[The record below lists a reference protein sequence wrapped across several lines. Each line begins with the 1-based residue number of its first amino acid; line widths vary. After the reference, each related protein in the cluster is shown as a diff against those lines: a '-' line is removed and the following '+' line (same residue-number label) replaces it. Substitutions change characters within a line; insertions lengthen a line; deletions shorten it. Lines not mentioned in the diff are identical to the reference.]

1 MFTFIGLLVG
11 LFNGGFFGG
20 VLGFIIGSFIDGVV
34 FRKKVYREKH
44 HYNKDDFAEI
54 ILVLSAAVMKADGD
68 LKTSELNYVKSY
80 LTQKFS
86 LNKAQDLLLNFKEI
100 LSKKNDLEA
109 VCADLQA
116 NASIHEK
123 SYVLQFLFGL
133 ASADGSF
140 TQSELLLIQ
149 QISDL
154 MGVSRSNFESIKS
167 MYIFFGQGSGY
178 QSYGGQGGYY
188 STGGSGNYQYAPTY
202 NPDNDYKILEISSSA
217 TDDEVKK
224 AYRTLAKQHHPD
236 KVNHLGEEIRK
247 DAEVKFAKLNE
258 AYDRIKKSRG
268 MK

>member
-20 VLGFIIGSFIDGVV
+20 VLGFIIGSFIDRMV
-34 FRKKVYREKH
+34 FKKKVYREKH
-44 HYNKDDFAEI
+44 HYNQDDFAEI
-54 ILVLSAAVMKADGD
+54 ILILSAAVMKADGD
-68 LKTSELNYVKSY
+68 LKTSELNYIKSY

-86 LNKAQDLLLNFKEI
+86 IDKAQSLLLKFKDT
-100 LSKKNDLEA
+100 LSKNYDIQE

-123 SYVLQFLFGL
+123 LYILQFLFGL
-133 ASADGSF
+133 AAADGSF
-140 TQSELLLIQ
+140 TQSEVLLIQ
-149 QISDL
+149 QISDF

-167 MYIFFGQGSGY
+167 MYIFFGQGGY
-178 QSYGGQGGYY
+178 QSYGGGYQSY
-188 STGGSGNYQYAPTY
+188 GGSGGYQYAPTY
-202 NPDNDYKILEISSSA
+202 NLDNDYKILEINSSA

-247 DAEVKFAKLNE
+247 DAEVKFTKLNE
-258 AYDRIKKSRG
+258 AYERIKKSRG